1 MYIEVDNFTVQSKEW
16 RKRCLGYRNYINND
30 TQLLIILTRYNPKRL
45 SKLMTIANNTISS
58 RNNIFGESVEAIYHC
73 TFAANIWVGKDNVD
87 LGNNNVTMYLPL

>member
-87 LGNNNVTMYLPL
+87 LGNNNVTMYLSL